1 MKDWIEDLKHKLEQ
15 QGYEVCSRFGYRM
28 GIDADRI
35 RLFFIYTSFAT
46 LGSPVIFYLILAFF
60 LKIKDRFIARRKTVF
75 DI

>member
-1 MKDWIEDLKHKLEQ
+1 MKKWIDDLKYLFEQ
-15 QGYEVCSRFGYRM
+15 NGFEVCSRFGQRL
-28 GIDADRI
+28 GIDADSI

-75 DI
+75 DL

>member
-15 QGYEVCSRFGYRM
+15 QGYEVCSRLGYRL

-46 LGSPVIFYLILAFF
+46 LGSPVIFYLTLAFF

-75 DI
+75 DL